1 MLRIAVIGLG
11 YVGLPVALS
20 LARKFPGTVGYDIDA
35 RRVAA
40 LSRGEDWTA
49 EVEAAALK
57 DTPLKFSADES
68 DLKGADVFIV
78 CVPTPI
84 HDDRRPNLRPL
95 ESASE
100 TVGRAL
106 KPGAI
111 VCYESTVYPGLT
123 EEFCGPILARVS
135 GLVQSKDF
143 KLGYSPERINPG
155 DKEHTFEKIRKVVA
169 GEDDA
174 TAKTLADL
182 YGAVVTAG
190 IHLAPSIKV
199 AEAAKVLENTQ
210 RDLNIA
216 LMNELAVICDL
227 MNIRTRDVLDA
238 AGTKW
243 NFLNFTPGL
252 VGGHCIGVDPYYL
265 TSKAQEMGYHPEV
278 ILAGRRINDSMGA
291 YIAQR
296 LVRMLG
302 AAPRPLR
309 DSKVAILGLTFKEN
323 VPDLRNSRVPD
334 IIRELGLFGIVPTVC
349 DPHADAAD
357 ARHEYGLTLGD
368 STALRDLDAMVLAV
382 PHREY
387 LGNEKKLL
395 AMLRPDGVLID
406 VRSALAPSRMPAG
419 LNYWSL

>member
-1 MLRIAVIGLG
+1 MQRIAVIGLG

-20 LARKFPGTVGYDIDA
+20 LSRKFPGTVGYDIDA
-35 RRVAA
+35 RRIEA
-40 LSRGEDWTA
+40 LSRGEDRTG
-49 EVEAAALK
+49 EVEQAILK
-57 DTPLKFSADES
+57 DAPLKISADES
-68 DLKGADVFIV
+68 DLEGADIFIV

-84 HDDRRPNLRPL
+84 DDERRPNLRHL
-95 ESASE
+95 ESASQIA
-100 TVGRAL
+100 GRAL
-106 KPGAI
+106 KRGAI

-123 EEFCGPILARVS
+123 EDYCGPILARTS
-135 GLVQSKDF
+135 GLAQGKDF

-155 DKEHTFEKIRKVVA
+155 DKEHTFEKIKKVVA
-169 GEDDA
+169 GEDQA
-174 TAKTLADL
+174 TANTLAEV

-227 MNIRTRDVLDA
+227 MDIRTRDVLDA

-243 NFLNFTPGL
+243 NFLDFSPGL

-265 TSKAQEMGYHPEV
+265 TAKAQELGYHPEV
-278 ILAGRRINDSMGA
+278 ILAGRRINDSMGP

-302 AAPRPLR
+302 AAKRPLR
-309 DSKVAILGLTFKEN
+309 DARVAILGLTFKEN

-334 IIRELGLFGIVPTVC
+334 IIRELSQFGITPVVC
-349 DPHADAAD
+349 DPHADAGD
-357 ARHEYGLTLGD
+357 AQREYGLTLGD
-368 STALRDLDAMVLAV
+368 SGSLRDLDALVLAV
-382 PHREY
+382 PHRAY
-387 LGNEKKLL
+387 LADEKALL
-395 AMLRPDGVLID
+395 AMVRPDGVLID
-406 VRSALAPSRMPAG
+406 VRSALSPSRLPAG

>member
-20 LARKFPGTVGYDIDA
+20 LSRKFPGMIGFDIDA
-35 RRVAA
+35 RRIEA
-40 LSRGEDWTA
+40 LTRGEDWTG
-49 EVEAAALK
+49 EVEPGALK
-57 DTPLKFSADES
+57 DASLKFSADES
-68 DLKGADVFIV
+68 DLKGADLFIV

-84 HDDRRPNLRPL
+84 YNNRRPNLRAL
-95 ESASE
+95 ESASQI
-100 TVGRAL
+100 VGRAL

-123 EEFCGPILARVS
+123 EDYCGKILARVS
-135 GLVQSKDF
+135 GLVQGRDF

-155 DKEHTFEKIRKVVA
+155 DKEHTFEKIKKVVA
-169 GEDDA
+169 GEDEA
-174 TAKTLADL
+174 TAKTLADV

-227 MNIRTRDVLDA
+227 MDIRTRDVLDA

-265 TSKAQEMGYHPEV
+265 TSKAQELGYQPEV

-291 YIAQR
+291 FVARR
-296 LVRMLG
+296 LMRYLG
-302 AAPRPLR
+302 EMPQPMR
-309 DSKVAILGLTFKEN
+309 DTRVAILGLTFKEN

-334 IIRELGLFGIVPTVC
+334 IARELGQFGIKAVIH
-349 DPHADAAD
+349 DPHASAAE
-357 ARHEYGLTLGD
+357 ASREYGLTLGD
-368 STALRDLDAMVLAV
+368 GAGLRELDALVLAV

-387 LGNEKKLL
+387 LADEKKLF
-395 AMLRPDGVLID
+395 AMLKPDGVLID
-406 VRSALAPSRMPAG
+406 VRSALAPSRIPAG
-419 LNYWSL
+419 LQYWSL